1 VTSETETHRAE
12 AASDVASGVAFDARE
27 TGRRFLSP
35 VMARY
40 FERTWSHGR
49 GHRLYDADGQAY
61 LDFAT
66 GIATT
71 ILGHG
76 HPAVTAA
83 VHAQADRL
91 LHLMNGLGYIEA
103 VSRLAERLA
112 ATLPEPLDS
121 VIFGNS
127 GAEAIE
133 AAIKLARRAS
143 GRPAIVAFEGAFHGR
158 TYGALSVTTS
168 SPNYQLGHG
177 PLLPDVH
184 IVPYPDAYR
193 RFGGDEAAATATS
206 LDDLSR
212 LLDQVEPSRVA
223 AIVIEPELG
232 EGGYV
237 PAPLDFLRRLRALC
251 DRHGILLISDEVQT
265 GYGRTGRMWGFEH
278 AGIVP
283 DVVCAAKGI
292 ANGLPLGA
300 MVASRELHERWGR
313 GAHGSTFGGNPVAC
327 AAALAVLDTIEA
339 EGLVANAAARG
350 DQLRAGLDVLAGR
363 DARIGD
369 VRGRGLMLGVEFVRD
384 RETRE
389 PDGELGDA
397 VIARCADAGLLLLT
411 CGPAHNIVRWLAPL
425 DVSAAEIDEGLG
437 IFERVLAA
445 G

>member
-1 VTSETETHRAE
+1 VATEARTK
-12 AASDVASGVAFDARE
+12 VADA
-27 TGRRFLSP
+27 RFLSP

-49 GHRLYDADGQAY
+49 GHRLFDVDGNAY

-66 GIATT
+66 GIAVT

-91 LHLMNGLGYIEA
+91 LHLMNGLGYTEP
-103 VSRLAERLA
+103 VSRFAERLA
-112 ATLPEPLDS
+112 ATLPEPLDAA
-121 VIFGNS
+121 FLANS
-127 GAEAIE
+127 GAETIE

-143 GRPAIVAFEGAFHGR
+143 RRPAIVAFEGAFHGR
-158 TYGALSVTTS
+158 TYGALSITTS

-177 PLLPDVH
+177 PLLPDIH

-193 RFGGDEAAATATS
+193 RFGGDDAAASAGALKT
-206 LDDLSR
+206 LQE
-212 LLDQVEPSRVA
+212 LLDEIDPNRVA

-232 EGGYV
+232 EGGYI
-237 PAPLDFLRRLRALC
+237 PAPLDFLRELRALC
-251 DRHGILLISDEVQT
+251 DRHGILLVSDEVQT

-327 AAALAVLDTIEA
+327 AAALAVLDTIQG

-350 DQLRAGLDVLAGR
+350 DQLRAGLDTLAAR
-363 DARIGD
+363 DRRIGD
-369 VRGRGLMLGVEFVRD
+369 VRGRGLMLGVDFVKDRATRD
-384 RETRE
+384 

-425 DVSAAEIDEGLG
+425 DVTADEIDEGLG

>member
-1 VTSETETHRAE
+1 MGSEAGTHVAD
-12 AASDVASGVAFDARE
+12 AAADARE

-49 GHRLYDADGQAY
+49 GHQLYDVDGRAY

-91 LHLMNGLGYIEA
+91 LHLMNGLGYIEP

-112 ATLPEPLDS
+112 ATLPEPLDA
-121 VIFGNS
+121 VFFGNS

-143 GRPAIVAFEGAFHGR
+143 GRPAIIAFEGAFHGR

-184 IVPYPDAYR
+184 IAPYPEAYR
-193 RFGGDEAAATATS
+193 RFGGDEAAATAVS
-206 LDDLSR
+206 LDALER
-212 LLDQVEPSRVA
+212 LLDEVEPSRVA

-237 PAPLDFLRRLRALC
+237 PAPLEFLRRLRALC

-265 GYGRTGRMWGFEH
+265 GYGRTGRMWAFEH

-283 DVVCAAKGI
+283 DAVCAAKGI

-300 MVASRELHERWGR
+300 IVARRELHERWGR

-327 AAALAVLDTIEA
+327 AAALAVLETIEG

-350 DQLRAGLDVLAGR
+350 DQLRAGLDALVAH

-369 VRGRGLMLGVEFVRD
+369 VRGRGLMLGVELVRD

>member
-1 VTSETETHRAE
+1 VTTEPGTR
-12 AASDVASGVAFDARE
+12 VADA
-27 TGRRFLSP
+27 RFLSP

-49 GHRLYDADGQAY
+49 GHRLYDVDGRAY

-66 GIATT
+66 GIAVT

-91 LHLMNGLGYIEA
+91 LHLMNGLGYIEP
-103 VSRLAERLA
+103 VSRFAERLA
-112 ATLPEPLDS
+112 ATLPEPLDA
-121 VIFGNS
+121 VFLGNS
-127 GAEAIE
+127 GAEAID

-143 GRPAIVAFEGAFHGR
+143 GRPAIVGFEGAFHGR
-158 TYGALSVTTS
+158 TYGALSLTTS

-193 RFGGDEAAATATS
+193 RFGGDEAAATAGALES
-206 LDDLSR
+206 LQR
-212 LLDQVEPSRVA
+212 LLDDVDTSRVA

-232 EGGYV
+232 EGGYI
-237 PAPLDFLRRLRALC
+237 PAPLDFLRRLRDLC
-251 DRHGILLISDEVQT
+251 DRHGILLVSDEVQT

-300 MVASRELHERWGR
+300 IVARRELHERWGR

-327 AAALAVLDTIEA
+327 AAALAVLDTIEG
-339 EGLVANAAARG
+339 EHLVANAASRG
-350 DQLRAGLDVLAGR
+350 DQLRAGLDALAAR
-363 DARIGD
+363 DPRIGD
-369 VRGRGLMLGVEFVRD
+369 VRGRGLMLGVDFVKD
-384 RETRE
+384 RGTRE
-389 PDGELGDA
+389 PDGDLGDA

-425 DVSAAEIDEGLG
+425 DVSVDEIDEGLG

>member
-1 VTSETETHRAE
+1 VTSETEPHVAA
-12 AASDVASGVAFDARE
+12 AASDVAPDLASDARE

-49 GHRLYDADGQAY
+49 GHRLYDIDGRAY

-91 LHLMNGLGYIEA
+91 LHLMNGLGYLEP
-103 VSRLAERLA
+103 VSRLAGRLA
-112 ATLPEPLDS
+112 ATLPEPLDA

-184 IVPYPDAYR
+184 ITSYPEAYR
-193 RFGGDEAAATATS
+193 RFGGDEPAATAAS
-206 LDDLSR
+206 LDDLQR
-212 LLDQVEPSRVA
+212 LLDEVEPSRVA

-283 DVVCAAKGI
+283 DVVCVAKGI

-327 AAALAVLDTIEA
+327 AAGLAVLETIEA

-350 DQLRAGLDVLAGR
+350 DQLRTGLDALVAR
-363 DARIGD
+363 DMRIGD
-369 VRGRGLMLGVEFVRD
+369 VRGRGLMLGVELVRD
-384 RETRE
+384 RGTRE

-411 CGPAHNIVRWLAPL
+411 CGAAHNIVRWLAPL
-425 DVSAAEIDEGLG
+425 DVTAAEIDEGLG

>member
-1 VTSETETHRAE
+1 MATEARTK
-12 AASDVASGVAFDARE
+12 VADA
-27 TGRRFLSP
+27 RFLSP

-49 GHRLYDADGQAY
+49 GHRLFDVDGNAY

-66 GIATT
+66 GIAVT

-91 LHLMNGLGYIEA
+91 LHLMNGLGYTEP
-103 VSRLAERLA
+103 VSRFAERLA
-112 ATLPEPLDS
+112 ATLHEPLDAA
-121 VIFGNS
+121 FLANS
-127 GAEAIE
+127 GAETIE

-143 GRPAIVAFEGAFHGR
+143 RRPAIVAFEGAFHGR
-158 TYGALSVTTS
+158 TYGALSITTS

-177 PLLPDVH
+177 PLLPDIH

-193 RFGGDEAAATATS
+193 RFGGDDAAASAGALKT
-206 LDDLSR
+206 LQE
-212 LLDQVEPSRVA
+212 LLDEIDPNRVA

-232 EGGYV
+232 EGGYI
-237 PAPLDFLRRLRALC
+237 PAPLDFLRELRALC
-251 DRHGILLISDEVQT
+251 DRHGILLVSDEVQT

-327 AAALAVLDTIEA
+327 AAALAVLDTIQG

-350 DQLRAGLDVLAGR
+350 DQLRAGLDTLAAR
-363 DARIGD
+363 DRRIGD
-369 VRGRGLMLGVEFVRD
+369 VRGRGLMLGVDFVKDRATRD
-384 RETRE
+384 

-425 DVSAAEIDEGLG
+425 DVTADEIDEGLG

>member
-1 VTSETETHRAE
+1 MDVTAE
-12 AASDVASGVAFDARE
+12 IDARE
-27 TGRRFLSP
+27 VGQRHLSP

-49 GHRLYDADGQAY
+49 GHRLYDIDGRAY

-91 LHLMNGLGYIEA
+91 LHLMNGLGYVEP

-112 ATLPEPLDS
+112 GTLPEPLDA

-133 AAIKLARRAS
+133 AAIKLARRTS

-184 IVPYPDAYR
+184 IVRYPDTYR
-193 RFGGDEAAATATS
+193 RFGGDEAAATAAS
-206 LDDLSR
+206 LEDLQR
-212 LLDQVEPSRVA
+212 LLDQVEPRRVA

-237 PAPLDFLRRLRALC
+237 PAPLEFLRRLRALC

-283 DVVCAAKGI
+283 DVVCVAKGI

-339 EGLVANAAARG
+339 EGLVSNAAARG
-350 DQLRAGLDVLAGR
+350 DQLRAGLDLIAR

-369 VRGRGLMLGVEFVRD
+369 VRGRGLMLGVELVRD
-384 RETRE
+384 RKTKEPAKKETLAVLEAARE
-389 PDGELGDA
+389 MGVLVGKGGLDGNVLRIKPPMCITAEDA
-397 VIARCADAGLLLLT
+397 DFT
-411 CGPAHNIVRWLAPL
+411 L
-425 DVSAAEIDEGLG
+425 DVLDQALG
-437 IFERVLAA
+437 SVK